1 MGCLNKGITENHMSW
16 TPSSWRDFP
25 ILQVPEYADANQAK
39 QVEQNLA
46 KKPPLVFA
54 GEVQNLRGQLASVAM
69 ARDFCC
75 KAEIVPRVLPNFLP
89 I

>member
-1 MGCLNKGITENHMSW
+1 MSW

-25 ILQVPEYADANQAK
+25 ILQVPEYADANQVK

-54 GEVQNLRGQLASVAM
+54 GEVQNLRGQLASVANGEGFLLQGGDCAESFAEFSAVM
-69 ARDFCC
+69 IRDSF
-75 KAEIVPRVLPNFLP
+75 
-89 I
+89 

>member
-1 MGCLNKGITENHMSW
+1 MGCLNKSITENHMSW

-25 ILQVPEYADANQAK
+25 ILQVPEYADANQVK

-54 GEVQNLRGQLASVAM
+54 GEVQNLRG
-69 ARDFCC
+69 
-75 KAEIVPRVLPNFLP
+75 
-89 I
+89 